1 VYEIN
6 LRGKVLNSIT
16 DGFEKV
22 ESLSFGQLLDQYYFD
37 QKDIKKVKDLRNLIF
52 HHRMIQL
59 EDEIQIIQALDIMLR
74 DLKRDK
80 FYNEL
85 EKLNEKLILIKAFTV
100 IDGSIKYEYV
110 RSD

>member
-1 VYEIN
+1 
-6 LRGKVLNSIT
+6 
-16 DGFEKV
+16 
-22 ESLSFGQLLDQYYFD
+22 
-37 QKDIKKVKDLRNLIF
+37 
-52 HHRMIQL
+52 MIQL